1 MDVFRKNKPFPCG
14 IEYLYHQECKPLY
27 SKEDIK
33 RLFYDEEELWS
44 GIINTV
50 QVRITK
56 VNMSSDYYF
65 ENGPE
70 YGGGDGYE

>member
-1 MDVFRKNKPFPCG
+1 MRKSELTREKQR
-14 IEYLYHQECKPLY
+14 LLW
-27 SKEDIK
+27 EDIK